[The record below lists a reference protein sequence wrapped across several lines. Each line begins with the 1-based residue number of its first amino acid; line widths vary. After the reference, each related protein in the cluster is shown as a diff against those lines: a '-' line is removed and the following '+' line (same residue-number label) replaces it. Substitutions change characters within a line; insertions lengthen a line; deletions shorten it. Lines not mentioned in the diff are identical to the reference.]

1 MKWANVNNNNFLEN
15 FELWEE
21 NEKLAGI
28 TFSKHTGFVRIV
40 SSLGKRIFSFEKRGL
55 FSSKEIIKNEYGIKM
70 GEMEESKPGIGKGH
84 VELNG
89 KKYFFVYY
97 RNNSGEL
104 ILYDEFK
111 QKNLLSCSF
120 DTIANSFTKTKSL
133 LSESK
138 FSSLLLVLCWY
149 SFQPHS
155 NTVAKL
161 FPDVNF
167 L

>member
-1 MKWANVNNNNFLEN
+1 
-15 FELWEE
+15 
-21 NEKLAGI
+21 
-28 TFSKHTGFVRIV
+28 
-40 SSLGKRIFSFEKRGL
+40 
-55 FSSKEIIKNEYGIKM
+55 M